1 MKRKLLVFI
10 VTLLLSFP
18 VVIYAIEAVKIQR
31 TENKPYESVAFD
43 IENHKQRFN
52 KVLECKTCHHDETEE
67 TKQSCATAECHK
79 GHKGTEVFH
88 KACIGCHKERIEEEA
103 PTRCTQCHKK

>member
-1 MKRKLLVFI
+1 MNRKLLAFI
-10 VTLLLSFP
+10 VTVSLSFP
-18 VVIYAIEAVKIQR
+18 VVIYAAGAVKIQR
-31 TENKPYESVAFD
+31 TENKPYKSVAFD

-52 KVLECKTCHHDETEE
+52 NVLECQTCHHDEE

-88 KACIGCHKERIEEEA
+88 KTCIGCHKESGEEA
-103 PTRCTQCHKK
+103 PIRCTQCHKE